1 MAEHRVEF
9 DDTVA
14 VNRWGDDGKIDLA
27 VDDHE
32 HFVQSHVYLTPDQAR
47 AVAADLN
54 AQADAVE
61 RGHR

>member
-1 MAEHRVEF
+1 MSEHRVEF

-14 VNRWGDDGKIDLA
+14 VNRWSDDGTITLT

-32 HFVQSHVYLTPDQAR
+32 HFVQSQVHLTPAQAR
-47 AVAADLN
+47 AIAANLN

-61 RGHR
+61 RSQQ